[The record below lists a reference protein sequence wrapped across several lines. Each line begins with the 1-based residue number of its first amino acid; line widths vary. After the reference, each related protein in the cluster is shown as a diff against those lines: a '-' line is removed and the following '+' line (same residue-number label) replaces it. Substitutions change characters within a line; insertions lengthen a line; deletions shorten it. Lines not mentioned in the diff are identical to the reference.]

1 MEIALSIAQGVLGA
15 MMIMAGIMKSLQS
28 KEKLAPKLPWVKDFS
43 ATTVKFVGVSELLGG
58 IGLIVP
64 WYTGILP
71 VLTPIAAVGIGIIMV
86 LAAVYHFQHEEYR
99 GIGIN
104 MFLVAIA
111 AFIAY
116 GRFQL
121 LPS

>member
-1 MEIALSIAQGVLGA
+1 MNTALWIAQGVLGA
-15 MMIMAGIMKSLQS
+15 MMIMAGIMKTFQP
-28 KEKLAPKLPWVKDFS
+28 KEKLAPNLPWVKDFS
-43 ATTVKFVGVSELLGG
+43 AATVKFVGLSELLGG

-71 VLTPIAAVGIGIIMV
+71 ILTPLAAIGIGIIMV
-86 LAAVYHFQHEEYR
+86 LAAVYHFQHKEYR

-104 MFLVAIA
+104 MFLAAIA

-116 GRFQL
+116 GRFM
-121 LPS
+121 

>member
-1 MEIALSIAQGVLGA
+1 MNTALWIAQGVLGA
-15 MMIMAGIMKSLQS
+15 MMIMAGFMKSLQP

-43 ATTVKFVGVSELLGG
+43 VATVKFVGVSELLGG

-64 WYTGILP
+64 WATGILP
-71 VLTPIAAVGIGIIMV
+71 ILTPIAAIGIGVIMV
-86 LAAVYHFQHEEYR
+86 LAAVYHFQHKEYP

-104 MFLVAIA
+104 VFLAAIA

-116 GRFQL
+116 GRF
-121 LPS
+121 